1 MGISSKLNKVE
12 AECQGLAVS
21 ASSLGFA
28 ASDSIL
34 YLGLRDLPV
43 SSSIKRLLQRP
54 HILMLF
60 QINPV
65 IGKEDIE
72 AVQIKPHG
80 EYWRVSG
87 AGQMSD
93 AIFVVVVV
101 VE

>member
-1 MGISSKLNKVE
+1 
-12 AECQGLAVS
+12 
-21 ASSLGFA
+21 
-28 ASDSIL
+28 
-34 YLGLRDLPV
+34 
-43 SSSIKRLLQRP
+43 
-54 HILMLF
+54 MLF

>member
-1 MGISSKLNKVE
+1 
-12 AECQGLAVS
+12 
-21 ASSLGFA
+21 
-28 ASDSIL
+28 
-34 YLGLRDLPV
+34 
-43 SSSIKRLLQRP
+43 
-54 HILMLF
+54 MLF

-80 EYWRVSG
+80 ECWRVSG